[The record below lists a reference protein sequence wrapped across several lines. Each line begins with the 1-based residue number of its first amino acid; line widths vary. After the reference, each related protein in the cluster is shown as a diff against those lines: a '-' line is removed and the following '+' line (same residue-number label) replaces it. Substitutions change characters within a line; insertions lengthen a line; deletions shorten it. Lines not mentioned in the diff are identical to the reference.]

1 MHLQGVRVVDLT
13 RILSG
18 PFCTLLLG
26 DMGAEVIKV
35 EPPGGDPLRGQ
46 GEIVEGL
53 SWYFAAFNRNK
64 RSVVLNLRRDSGKAA
79 LRHLLASADVVV
91 DNFRPGVM
99 ADLGLD
105 WPQLSEL
112 RPGIIHTSV
121 TGFGA
126 HGPYADRPSFDFIA
140 QAMSG
145 FMSCN
150 GTPETGPMRTGA
162 PISDLVAGLYAAL
175 GTVAAL
181 YRRVHSGRGEQ
192 VGVAMVDSLLS
203 LGAFLNTNFLA
214 TGQPPV
220 PSGND
225 HALVAP
231 YGLFTAQDGEI
242 AIAPSND
249 GVYAK
254 LLSALDLES
263 LRDHPDFRTN
273 DLRVRHRSAIN
284 AHINE
289 RIAQAP
295 KAYWLERLNASGV
308 PCGVVMNL
316 AEVFADAQVAS
327 QEMVLAIPHPGHG
340 TVKMTGFPVKFREA
354 PSTVRY
360 PAPELGAHTASVLR
374 ALGYGEREL
383 AALGAEN
390 APAPAPAGRGLG

>member
-1 MHLQGVRVVDLT
+1 MQLQGVRVVDLT

-18 PFCTLLLG
+18 PFCSLLLA

-35 EPPGGDPLRGQ
+35 EPPGGDPLRAQ
-46 GEIVEGL
+46 GVIVEGL
-53 SWYFAAFNRNK
+53 SWYFAGFNRNK
-64 RSVVLNLRRDSGKAA
+64 RSIVLDLRDAFGRAA
-79 LRHLLASADVVV
+79 LRRLVATAEVVV

-105 WPQLSEL
+105 WPQLSSL

-126 HGPYADRPSFDFIA
+126 RGPYADRPAFDFIA

-150 GTPETGPMRTGA
+150 GTPETGPMRAGA

-181 YRRVHSGRGEQ
+181 YRRSQTGRGEQ
-192 VGVAMVDSLLS
+192 VGVAMVDGLLS
-203 LGAFLNTNFLA
+203 MGAFLTANFLA

-220 PSGND
+220 PTGND

-242 AIAPSND
+242 AVAPSND

-254 LLSALDLES
+254 LLSALDLEE
-263 LRDHPDFRTN
+263 LHELPDFRTN
-273 DLRVRHRSAIN
+273 DLRVQHREAIK
-284 AHINE
+284 AHINA

-295 KAYWLERLNASGV
+295 KAHWIERLNAAGV
-308 PCGVVMNL
+308 PCGVVVNL
-316 AEVFADAQVAS
+316 AEVLADPQVVS

-340 TVKMTGFPVKFREA
+340 TVKMTGFPLKFREA

-360 PAPELGAHTASVLR
+360 PAPELGAHTADVLR
-374 ALGYGEREL
+374 ALGYND
-383 AALGAEN
+383 AEI
-390 APAPAPAGRGLG
+390 ADQFSVPL

>member
-18 PFCTLLLG
+18 PFCTLLLA

-35 EPPGGDPLRGQ
+35 EPPGGDPLRAQ
-46 GEIVEGL
+46 GVIVEGL

-64 RSVVLNLRRDSGKAA
+64 RSIVLNLRSAAGKEA
-79 LRHLLASADVVV
+79 LRRLIATVDVVV

-99 ADLGLD
+99 ADLGLE
-105 WPQLSEL
+105 WPQLAAL

-121 TGFGA
+121 TGFGEG
-126 HGPYADRPSFDFIA
+126 GPYAGRPAFDFIA

-150 GTPETGPMRTGA
+150 GTAETGPMRSGA

-181 YRRVHSGRGEQ
+181 YRRTQTGQGER
-192 VGVAMVDSLLS
+192 VGVAMVDGLLS

-214 TGQPPV
+214 TGQLPV
-220 PSGND
+220 PTGND

-254 LLSALDLES
+254 FLQALALEALL
-263 LRDHPDFRTN
+263 DHPDFRTN
-273 DLRVRHRSAIN
+273 DLRVQHRTAIN
-284 AHINE
+284 ALINA

-295 KAYWLERLNASGV
+295 KAHWIETLNTAGV

-316 AEVFADAQVAS
+316 ADVFADPQILS
-327 QEMVLAIPHPGHG
+327 QEMVMTVPHPGHG
-340 TVKMTGFPVKFREA
+340 AVKMTGFPLKFHEA
-354 PSTVRY
+354 PCTVRY
-360 PAPELGAHTASVLR
+360 PVPELGAHTASVLR
-374 ALGYGEREL
+374 ALGYS
-383 AALGAEN
+383 
-390 APAPAPAGRGLG
+390 APEIMVLSQDG

>member
-18 PFCTLLLG
+18 PFCTLLLA
-26 DMGAEVIKV
+26 DMGSEVIKV
-35 EPPGGDPLRGQ
+35 EPPGGDPLRAQ
-46 GEIVEGL
+46 GAIVEGL

-64 RSVVLNLRRDSGKAA
+64 CSVVLNLRSAAGKEA
-79 LRHLLASADVVV
+79 LHRLIATADVVV

-105 WPQLSEL
+105 WPQLAAL

-121 TGFGA
+121 TGFGER
-126 HGPYADRPSFDFIA
+126 GPYADRPAFDFIA

-150 GTPETGPMRTGA
+150 GTLETGPMRSGA

-181 YRRVHSGRGEQ
+181 YRRTQTGQGER
-192 VGVAMVDSLLS
+192 VGVAMVDGLLS

-214 TGQPPV
+214 TGQLPV
-220 PSGND
+220 LTGND

-231 YGLFTAQDGEI
+231 YGLFMAQDGEI

-254 LLSALDLES
+254 FLQVLELAALLE
-263 LRDHPDFRTN
+263 HPDFRTN
-273 DLRVRHRSAIN
+273 DLRVQHRTAIN
-284 AHINE
+284 ALINA

-295 KAYWLERLNASGV
+295 KAYWIETLNAAGV

-316 AEVFADAQVAS
+316 ADVFADPQILS
-327 QEMVLAIPHPGHG
+327 QEMVMTVPHPGHG
-340 TVKMTGFPVKFREA
+340 AVKMTGFPLKFQEA
-354 PSTVRY
+354 PCTVRY
-360 PAPELGAHTASVLR
+360 LVPELGAHTTGVLR
-374 ALGYGEREL
+374 ALGYS
-383 AALGAEN
+383 
-390 APAPAPAGRGLG
+390 APEITTLSQGS

>member
-18 PFCTLLLG
+18 PFCTLLLA

-35 EPPGGDPLRGQ
+35 EPPEGDPLRAQ
-46 GEIVEGL
+46 GVIVEGL

-64 RSVVLNLRRDSGKAA
+64 RSVVLNLRSAAGKAA
-79 LRHLLASADVVV
+79 LRRLIATADIVV

-105 WPQLSEL
+105 WPQLAAL
-112 RPGIIHTSV
+112 RPRIIHTSV
-121 TGFGA
+121 TGFGER
-126 HGPYADRPSFDFIA
+126 GPYADRPAFDFIA

-150 GTPETGPMRTGA
+150 GTLETGPMRSGA

-181 YRRVHSGRGEQ
+181 YRRTQTGQGER
-192 VGVAMVDSLLS
+192 VGVAMVDGLLS

-214 TGQPPV
+214 TGQLPV
-220 PSGND
+220 PTGND

-231 YGLFTAQDGEI
+231 YGLFMAQDGEI

-254 LLSALDLES
+254 FLQVLELEALLE
-263 LRDHPDFRTN
+263 HPDFRTN
-273 DLRVRHRSAIN
+273 DLRVQHRTAIN
-284 AHINE
+284 ALINA

-295 KAYWLERLNASGV
+295 KAYWIETLNAAGV

-316 AEVFADAQVAS
+316 ADVFADPQTLS
-327 QEMVLAIPHPGHG
+327 QEMVMTVPHPGHG
-340 TVKMTGFPVKFREA
+340 AVKMTGFPLKFHEA
-354 PSTVRY
+354 PCTVRY
-360 PAPELGAHTASVLR
+360 PVPELGAHTASVLQ
-374 ALGYGEREL
+374 ALGYS
-383 AALGAEN
+383 
-390 APAPAPAGRGLG
+390 APEITTLSQGS

>member
-1 MHLQGVRVVDLT
+1 MHLQGVRVVDLS

-18 PFCTLLLG
+18 PFCSLLLA

-46 GEIVEGL
+46 GAIVEGL
-53 SWYFAAFNRNK
+53 SWYFAACNRNK
-64 RSVVLNLRRDSGKAA
+64 RSIVLNLRSVSGKAA
-79 LRHLLASADVVV
+79 LCRLIATADVLV

-99 ADLGLD
+99 ADLGLN
-105 WPQLSEL
+105 WPQLSTL

-121 TGFGA
+121 TGFGER
-126 HGPYADRPSFDFIA
+126 GPYADRPAFDFIA

-175 GTVAAL
+175 GTVTAL
-181 YRRVHSGRGEQ
+181 YRRVQTGRGEQ
-192 VGVAMVDSLLS
+192 VAVAMVDGLLS
-203 LGAFLNTNFLA
+203 LGAFLTANFFA

-220 PSGND
+220 PTGND

-249 GVYAK
+249 GVYAR
-254 LLSALDLES
+254 LLTALDLEA
-263 LRDHPDFRTN
+263 LREHPDFRTN
-273 DLRVRHRSAIN
+273 DLRVQHRAAIN
-284 AHINE
+284 ARINE
-289 RIAQAP
+289 RTAQAP
-295 KAYWLERLNASGV
+295 KAYWIEKLNAAGV

-316 AEVFADAQVAS
+316 ADACADPQVLS
-327 QEMVLAIPHPGHG
+327 QAMVLTIPHPGHG
-340 TVKMTGFPVKFREA
+340 TVKMTGFPIKFREA
-354 PSTVRY
+354 PCTVRS

-374 ALGYGEREL
+374 ALGYSDQEITTL
-383 AALGAEN
+383 CAESN
-390 APAPAPAGRGLG
+390 TRV

>member
-18 PFCTLLLG
+18 PFCSLLLA

-46 GEIVEGL
+46 GVIVEGL

-64 RSVVLNLRRDSGKAA
+64 RSLLLNLRSASGRAA
-79 LRHLLASADVVV
+79 LRRLIATADVVV

-99 ADLGLD
+99 ADLGLG
-105 WPQLSEL
+105 WSQLSGL
-112 RPGIIHTSV
+112 RPGIVHTSV
-121 TGFGA
+121 TGFGE

-150 GTPETGPMRTGA
+150 GTPETGPMRAGA

-181 YRRVHSGRGEQ
+181 YRRVQTGRGEQ

-203 LGAFLNTNFLA
+203 LGAFLNSTFFA

-220 PSGND
+220 PTGND

-231 YGLFTAQDGEI
+231 YGLFTARDGEI

-254 LLSALDLES
+254 LLGALDLKALQE
-263 LRDHPDFRTN
+263 HPDFRTN
-273 DLRVRHRSAIN
+273 DLRVKHRAAIN
-284 AHINE
+284 ALINA
-289 RIAQAP
+289 RTAQAP
-295 KAYWLERLNASGV
+295 KAYWIKRLNAAGV
-308 PCGVVMNL
+308 PCGIVMSL
-316 AEVFADAQVAS
+316 AEAFADPQVAS

-340 TVKMTGFPVKFREA
+340 AVKMTGFPLKFREA

-360 PAPELGAHTASVLR
+360 PAPELGAHTVSVLQ
-374 ALGYGEREL
+374 ALGYSDAEITEL
-383 AALGAEN
+383 VAES
-390 APAPAPAGRGLG
+390 RSKV

>member
-1 MHLQGVRVVDLT
+1 MHLRGIRVVDLT

-18 PFCTLLLG
+18 PFCSLLLA

-46 GEIVEGL
+46 GVIVEGL

-64 RSVVLNLRRDSGKAA
+64 RSVLLNLRSVSGRAA
-79 LRHLLASADVVV
+79 LRRLIATADVVV

-105 WPQLSEL
+105 WSQLSRL

-121 TGFGA
+121 TGFGE

-150 GTPETGPMRTGA
+150 GTPETGPMRAGA
-162 PISDLVAGLYAAL
+162 PISALVAGLYAAL

-181 YRRVHSGRGEQ
+181 YRRVQTGRGER
-192 VGVAMVDSLLS
+192 VGVAMMDSLLS
-203 LGAFLNTNFLA
+203 LGAFLNSNFFA

-220 PSGND
+220 PTGND

-231 YGLFTAQDGEI
+231 YGLFTARDGEI

-254 LLSALDLES
+254 LLGALDLQA
-263 LRDHPDFRTN
+263 LREHPDFRTN
-273 DLRVRHRSAIN
+273 DLRVRHRAAIN
-284 AHINE
+284 ALINA

-295 KAYWLERLNASGV
+295 KAYWIERLNAAGV
-308 PCGVVMNL
+308 PCGMVMSL
-316 AEVFADAQVAS
+316 AEVFADPQVVS

-340 TVKMTGFPVKFREA
+340 TVKMTGFPLKFREA

-360 PAPELGAHTASVLR
+360 PAPELGAHTVSVLR
-374 ALGYGEREL
+374 ALGYSDPEL
-383 AALGAEN
+383 AELGAESHT
-390 APAPAPAGRGLG
+390 RD

>member
-18 PFCTLLLG
+18 PFCTLLLA

-35 EPPGGDPLRGQ
+35 EPPGGDPLRAQ
-46 GEIVEGL
+46 GVIVEGL

-64 RSVVLNLRRDSGKAA
+64 RSIVLNFRSAAGKEALRRLIATT
-79 LRHLLASADVVV
+79 DVVV

-105 WPQLSEL
+105 WPQLSAL
-112 RPGIIHTSV
+112 RPGVVHTSV
-121 TGFGA
+121 TGFGER
-126 HGPYADRPSFDFIA
+126 GPYADRPAFDFIA

-150 GTPETGPMRTGA
+150 GTLDTGPMRSGA

-181 YRRVHSGRGEQ
+181 YRRTQTGQGER
-192 VGVAMVDSLLS
+192 VGVAMVDGLLS
-203 LGAFLNTNFLA
+203 LGAFLTTNFLA
-214 TGQPPV
+214 TEQLPV
-220 PSGND
+220 PTGND

-242 AIAPSND
+242 AIAPSHD

-254 LLSALDLES
+254 FLQTLELEALLA
-263 LRDHPDFRTN
+263 HPDFRTN
-273 DLRVRHRSAIN
+273 DLRVQHRTAIN
-284 AHINE
+284 ALINA

-295 KAYWLERLNASGV
+295 KAHWIETLNAAGV

-316 AEVFADAQVAS
+316 ADVFADPQTLS
-327 QEMVLAIPHPGHG
+327 QEMVMTVPHPGHG
-340 TVKMTGFPVKFREA
+340 TVKMTGFPLKFHEA
-354 PSTVRY
+354 PCTVRY
-360 PAPELGAHTASVLR
+360 PVPELGAHTTSVLR
-374 ALGYGEREL
+374 TLGYS
-383 AALGAEN
+383 
-390 APAPAPAGRGLG
+390 APEITVLSQDG

>member
-18 PFCTLLLG
+18 PFCALLLA

-35 EPPGGDPLRGQ
+35 EPPGGDPLRAQ
-46 GEIVEGL
+46 GVIVEGL

-64 RSVVLNLRRDSGKAA
+64 RSIVLNLRRTAGKEA
-79 LRHLLASADVVV
+79 LRRLIVTADVVV

-105 WPQLSEL
+105 WPQLSAL

-121 TGFGA
+121 TGFGEC
-126 HGPYADRPSFDFIA
+126 GPSATRPAFDFIA

-150 GTPETGPMRTGA
+150 GTPDSGPMRSGA

-181 YRRVHSGRGEQ
+181 YRRTRTGQGER
-192 VGVAMVDSLLS
+192 VGVAMVDGLLS

-214 TGQPPV
+214 TGQLPV
-220 PSGND
+220 ATGND

-231 YGLFTAQDGEI
+231 YGLFMAQDGEI

-254 LLSALDLES
+254 FLQVLDLTA
-263 LRDHPDFRTN
+263 LLAHPDFRTN
-273 DLRVRHRSAIN
+273 DLRVQHRTAIN
-284 AHINE
+284 TLINA

-295 KAYWLERLNASGV
+295 KAHWIETLNAAGV

-316 AEVFADAQVAS
+316 ADVFADPQILS
-327 QEMVLAIPHPGHG
+327 QEMVMTVPHPGHG
-340 TVKMTGFPVKFREA
+340 AVKMTGFPIKFREA
-354 PSTVRY
+354 PCTVRY
-360 PAPELGAHTASVLR
+360 VVPELGAHTASVLR
-374 ALGYGEREL
+374 ALGYSDPEL
-383 AALGAEN
+383 TTLSQVG
-390 APAPAPAGRGLG
+390 

>member
-18 PFCTLLLG
+18 PFCTLLLA

-35 EPPGGDPLRGQ
+35 EPPEGDPLRAQ
-46 GEIVEGL
+46 GVIVEGL

-64 RSVVLNLRRDSGKAA
+64 RSVVLNLRSAAGKEA
-79 LRHLLASADVVV
+79 LHRLIATADVVV

-105 WPQLSEL
+105 WPQLSAL
-112 RPGIIHTSV
+112 RPGVIHTSV
-121 TGFGA
+121 TGFGER
-126 HGPYADRPSFDFIA
+126 GPYADRPAFDFIA

-150 GTPETGPMRTGA
+150 GTLETGPMRSGA

-181 YRRVHSGRGEQ
+181 YRRTQTGQGER
-192 VGVAMVDSLLS
+192 VGVAMVDGLLS
-203 LGAFLNTNFLA
+203 LGAFLNANFLA
-214 TGQPPV
+214 TGQLPV
-220 PSGND
+220 PTGND

-254 LLSALDLES
+254 FLQVLELEALLE
-263 LRDHPDFRTN
+263 HPDFRTN
-273 DLRVRHRSAIN
+273 DLRVQHRVAIN
-284 AHINE
+284 ALINA

-295 KAYWLERLNASGV
+295 KAYWIETLNAAGV

-316 AEVFADAQVAS
+316 ADVFADPQTLS
-327 QEMVLAIPHPGHG
+327 QEMVMTVPHPGHG
-340 TVKMTGFPVKFREA
+340 AVKMIGFPLKFQEA
-354 PSTVRY
+354 PCTVRY
-360 PAPELGAHTASVLR
+360 LVPELGAHTTGVLR
-374 ALGYGEREL
+374 ALGYS
-383 AALGAEN
+383 
-390 APAPAPAGRGLG
+390 APEITTLSQGS

>member
-1 MHLQGVRVVDLT
+1 MQLQGVRVVDLT

-18 PFCTLLLG
+18 PFCSLLLA

-46 GEIVEGL
+46 GALVEGL

-64 RSVVLNLRRDSGKAA
+64 RSVRLNLRRAAGRAA
-79 LRHLLASADVVV
+79 LRRLIATADVVV

-112 RPGIIHTSV
+112 RPGLIHTSV

-126 HGPYADRPSFDFIA
+126 RGPYADRPSFDFIA

-145 FMSCN
+145 FMSGN
-150 GTPETGPMRTGA
+150 GTPETGPMRAGA

-181 YRRVHSGRGEQ
+181 YRRMQTGRGEQ
-192 VGVAMVDSLLS
+192 VAVAMLDSLVS
-203 LGAFLNTNFLA
+203 LGAFLTTNFFA
-214 TGQPPV
+214 TGQLPV
-220 PSGND
+220 PTGNE

-242 AIAPSND
+242 AIAPSHD

-254 LLSALDLES
+254 LLAALDLEA
-263 LRDHPDFRTN
+263 LHDHPDFRTN
-273 DLRVRHRSAIN
+273 DLRVQHRAAIKARIN
-284 AHINE
+284 A
-289 RIAQAP
+289 RLAQAP
-295 KAYWLERLNASGV
+295 KTYWIERLNAAGV

-316 AEVFADAQVAS
+316 AEVFADPQVIS
-327 QEMVLAIPHPGHG
+327 QEMVLKIPHPGHG
-340 TVKMTGFPVKFREA
+340 TVTMTGFPLKFREA
-354 PSTVRY
+354 PCTVRY

-374 ALGYGEREL
+374 SLGYSDPEITDL
-383 AALGAEN
+383 V
-390 APAPAPAGRGLG
+390 

>member
-1 MHLQGVRVVDLT
+1 MQLQGVRVVDLT

-18 PFCTLLLG
+18 PFCSLLLA

-46 GEIVEGL
+46 GAIVEGL

-64 RSVVLNLRRDSGKAA
+64 RSIVLNLRHASGRAA
-79 LRHLLASADVVV
+79 LRRLIATADVVV
-91 DNFRPGVM
+91 ENFRPGVM
-99 ADLGLD
+99 ADMGLD
-105 WPQLSEL
+105 WSQLSSL

-126 HGPYADRPSFDFIA
+126 RGPYAERPSFDFIA

-150 GTPETGPMRTGA
+150 GTPETGPMRAGA

-181 YRRVHSGRGEQ
+181 YRRVRTGQGEQ

-203 LGAFLNTNFLA
+203 LGAFLTTNFFA
-214 TGQPPV
+214 TDQLPV
-220 PSGND
+220 PTGND

-249 GVYAK
+249 AVYAK
-254 LLSALDLES
+254 FLTALDLET
-263 LRDHPDFRTN
+263 LHEHAEFRTN
-273 DLRVRHRSAIN
+273 DLRVQHRGAISALIN
-284 AHINE
+284 A

-295 KAYWLERLNASGV
+295 KAYWIERLNAAGV

-316 AEVFADAQVAS
+316 AEVFADPQVVS
-327 QEMVLAIPHPGHG
+327 QEMVLTIPHPGHG
-340 TVKMTGFPVKFREA
+340 TVKMTGFPLKFREA

-374 ALGYGEREL
+374 ALGYSDADITDQFL
-383 AALGAEN
+383 VPL
-390 APAPAPAGRGLG
+390 

>member
-1 MHLQGVRVVDLT
+1 MHLRGIRVVDLT

-18 PFCTLLLG
+18 PFCSLLLA

-46 GEIVEGL
+46 GVIVEGL

-64 RSVVLNLRRDSGKAA
+64 RSVLLNLRSVSGRAA
-79 LRHLLASADVVV
+79 LRRLIATADVVV

-105 WPQLSEL
+105 WSQLSRL

-121 TGFGA
+121 TGFGE

-150 GTPETGPMRTGA
+150 GTPETGPMRAGA

-181 YRRVHSGRGEQ
+181 YRRVQTGRGER
-192 VGVAMVDSLLS
+192 VGVAMMDSLLS
-203 LGAFLNTNFLA
+203 LGAFLNSNFFA

-220 PSGND
+220 PTGND

-231 YGLFTAQDGEI
+231 YGLFTARDGEI

-254 LLSALDLES
+254 LLGALDLQA
-263 LRDHPDFRTN
+263 LREHPDFRTN
-273 DLRVRHRSAIN
+273 DLRVRHRAAIN
-284 AHINE
+284 ALINA

-295 KAYWLERLNASGV
+295 KAYWIERLNAAGV
-308 PCGVVMNL
+308 PCGMVMSL
-316 AEVFADAQVAS
+316 AEVFADPQVVS

-340 TVKMTGFPVKFREA
+340 TVKMTGFPLKFREA

-360 PAPELGAHTASVLR
+360 PAPELGAHTVSVLR
-374 ALGYGEREL
+374 ALGYSDPEL
-383 AALGAEN
+383 AELGAESHTR
-390 APAPAPAGRGLG
+390 A

>member
-1 MHLQGVRVVDLT
+1 MQLQGVRVVDLT

-46 GEIVEGL
+46 GASVEGL

-64 RSVVLNLRRDSGKAA
+64 RSVLLNLRRASGRVA
-79 LRHLLASADVVV
+79 LRRLIATADVVV

-105 WPQLSEL
+105 WTELSRL
-112 RPGIIHTSV
+112 RPGIIQTSV
-121 TGFGA
+121 TGFGVR
-126 HGPYADRPSFDFIA
+126 GPYAERPSFDFIA

-150 GTPETGPMRTGA
+150 GTPETGPMRAGA

-181 YRRVHSGRGEQ
+181 YRRSQTGQGEQ
-192 VGVAMVDSLLS
+192 VAVAMLDGLLS
-203 LGAFLNTNFLA
+203 LGAFLTTNFFA
-214 TGQPPV
+214 TGQVPV
-220 PSGND
+220 PTGND

-231 YGLFTAQDGEI
+231 YGLFAAQDGEL

-254 LLSALDLES
+254 LLTALGLEA
-263 LRDHPDFRTN
+263 LRDHADFRTN
-273 DLRVRHRSAIN
+273 DLRVQHRTAIN
-284 AHINE
+284 ACIGA
-289 RIAQAP
+289 RLAQFP
-295 KAYWLERLNASGV
+295 KAYWIERLNAAGV

-316 AEVFADAQVAS
+316 AEVFADPQVIS
-327 QEMVLAIPHPGHG
+327 QEMILRIPHPGHG
-340 TVKMTGFPVKFREA
+340 MVTMTGFPVKFREV

-360 PAPELGAHTASVLR
+360 PTPDLGTHTAGVLR
-374 ALGYGEREL
+374 SVGYSEAEIDALRAESSS
-383 AALGAEN
+383 GA
-390 APAPAPAGRGLG
+390 

>member
-18 PFCTLLLG
+18 PFCSLLLA

-35 EPPGGDPLRGQ
+35 EPPGGDPLRAQ
-46 GEIVEGL
+46 GVIVEGL

-64 RSVVLNLRRDSGKAA
+64 HSIVLNLRSAAGQEA
-79 LRHLLASADVVV
+79 LRRLIATADVVV

-99 ADLGLD
+99 AELGLD
-105 WPQLSEL
+105 WPHLSAL

-121 TGFGA
+121 TGFGER
-126 HGPYADRPSFDFIA
+126 GPYANRPAFDFIA

-150 GTPETGPMRTGA
+150 GTPETGPMRSGA

-181 YRRVHSGRGEQ
+181 YRRTQTGQGER

-203 LGAFLNTNFLA
+203 LGAFLTTNFLA

-220 PSGND
+220 PTGND

-231 YGLFTAQDGEI
+231 YGLFMAQDGEI

-254 LLSALDLES
+254 FLKVLDLDA
-263 LRDHPDFRTN
+263 LLDHPDFRTN
-273 DLRVRHRSAIN
+273 DLRVQHRTAIN
-284 AHINE
+284 TLINA
-289 RIAQAP
+289 RIAQAS
-295 KAYWLERLNASGV
+295 KAYWIETLNTAGV

-316 AEVFADAQVAS
+316 ADVFADPQIMS
-327 QEMVLAIPHPGHG
+327 QEMVLTVPHPGHG
-340 TVKMTGFPVKFREA
+340 AVQMPGFPVKFHEM
-354 PSTVRY
+354 PCTVRY
-360 PAPELGAHTASVLR
+360 PVPELGAHTASVLH
-374 ALGYGEREL
+374 ALGYSD
-383 AALGAEN
+383 ADITAMSQDDDAQS
-390 APAPAPAGRGLG
+390 

>member
-1 MHLQGVRVVDLT
+1 LQGVRVVDLT

-18 PFCTLLLG
+18 PFCSLLLA

-46 GEIVEGL
+46 GMIVEGL

-64 RSVVLNLRRDSGKAA
+64 RSVLLNLRTPSGMAA
-79 LRHLLASADVVV
+79 LRRLIATADVVV
-91 DNFRPGVM
+91 ENFRPGVM
-99 ADLGLD
+99 GDMGLD
-105 WPQLSEL
+105 WSQLSGL

-121 TGFGA
+121 SGFGA

-150 GTPETGPMRTGA
+150 GTPGTGPMRAGA

-181 YRRVHSGRGEQ
+181 YRRVQTGRGEQ
-192 VGVAMVDSLLS
+192 VAVAMMDSLVS
-203 LGAFLNTNFLA
+203 LGAFLTSNFFA
-214 TGQPPV
+214 TGQLPV
-220 PSGND
+220 LTGND

-254 LLSALDLES
+254 LLSALDLEA
-263 LRDHPDFRTN
+263 LHDDPDFRTN
-273 DLRVRHRSAIN
+273 DLRVQHRAAIN
-284 AHINE
+284 TLINA
-289 RIAQAP
+289 RIARAP
-295 KAYWLERLNASGV
+295 KAYWIERLNAAGV

-316 AEVFADAQVAS
+316 ADVFADPQVAS

-340 TVKMTGFPVKFREA
+340 TVKMTGFPLKFREA
-354 PSTVRY
+354 PCTVRY
-360 PAPELGAHTASVLR
+360 PAPELGADTANMLG
-374 ALGYGEREL
+374 ALGYSDQEIAEL
-383 AALGAEN
+383 AAESTLRA
-390 APAPAPAGRGLG
+390 

>member
-1 MHLQGVRVVDLT
+1 MHLQGIRVVDLT

-18 PFCTLLLG
+18 PFCSLLLA

-46 GEIVEGL
+46 GAIVDGL
-53 SWYFAAFNRNK
+53 SWYFAGFNRNK
-64 RSVVLNLRRDSGKAA
+64 RSVLLNLRGVSGRAA
-79 LRHLLASADVVV
+79 LRRLIATADVVV

-105 WPQLSEL
+105 WWQLSGL

-121 TGFGA
+121 TGFGQ

-145 FMSCN
+145 FMSCT
-150 GTPETGPMRTGA
+150 GTLKTGPMRAGA

-181 YRRVHSGRGEQ
+181 YRRVQTGRGEQ
-192 VGVAMVDSLLS
+192 VGVAMTDGLLS
-203 LGAFLNTNFLA
+203 LGAFLNSNFFA
-214 TGQPPV
+214 TGQLPMPT
-220 PSGND
+220 GND

-254 LLSALDLES
+254 LLAALDLQA
-263 LRDHPDFRTN
+263 LQDHPDFRTN
-273 DLRVRHRSAIN
+273 DLRVQHRAAIN
-284 AHINE
+284 ARINA
-289 RIAQAP
+289 RIAKAP
-295 KAYWLERLNASGV
+295 KAYWIERLNAAGV
-308 PCGVVMNL
+308 PCGLVMNL
-316 AEVFADAQVAS
+316 AEAFADPQVVS
-327 QEMVLAIPHPGHG
+327 QEMVLSIPHPGRG
-340 TVKMTGFPVKFREA
+340 TVKMTGFPLKFREA
-354 PSTVRY
+354 PSAVRY
-360 PAPELGAHTASVLR
+360 PAPELGAHTVSVLR
-374 ALGYGEREL
+374 AIGYSDPEIAE
-383 AALGAEN
+383 LGAESH
-390 APAPAPAGRGLG
+390 ARA